1 MQQSTLW
8 RRNACGELN
17 VVMFFAQYGISIVG
31 GPGGVGR
38 ICCNLQVV
46 ILDVPF
52 NVVEICP
59 KGISLDN

>member
-1 MQQSTLW
+1 MQQSTLL
-8 RRNACGELN
+8 RRNACEELN
-17 VVMFFAQYGISIVG
+17 VVMIFAQHGISIVG

-52 NVVEICP
+52 TVVKICP
-59 KGISLDN
+59 